1 MKMSLYFKFNV
12 FTSIIFHF
20 KPDPLLKM
28 WKCVNACVMF
38 VPNKRESAFAFFPFL
53 PVGIDRLGSWKSW
66 LFSFLLR
73 WPERPLGAL
82 RLVGIRSLKCWK
94 LMQIVVALSV
104 RLSDWEYLDCLT
116 SLIASRKTELKHTPN
131 RKVTTPTSG
140 FLPQKQH

>member
-53 PVGIDRLGSWKSW
+53 PVGIDRLGSWKS
-66 LFSFLLR
+66 
-73 WPERPLGAL
+73 
-82 RLVGIRSLKCWK
+82 
-94 LMQIVVALSV
+94 
-104 RLSDWEYLDCLT
+104 
-116 SLIASRKTELKHTPN
+116 
-131 RKVTTPTSG
+131 
-140 FLPQKQH
+140 